1 MKKIIAIL
9 LAAILLLSLAACNN
23 QAPGGGDGSAPS
35 GGSPPV
41 EHSAQTEAS
50 QQPGAPPDDGGP
62 TQTAPPVE
70 PASPE
75 PAHSGSEASAP
86 ERPLKPDLPQEAPV
100 IRDRQAEIHA
110 LWETLRGCWTA
121 TDERFAYFTYEDGE
135 PAFFGGIWESEAL
148 FRRGNGLVTGLV
160 AHSDREYTVIV
171 TYPPVEDGNA
181 ADEQETREMVWS
193 FELDVGR
200 EGIDETLRLN
210 DADGVTRQY
219 AWGGVSYDD
228 AYDSVHDIQYA
239 SFEEMQPLW
248 SELTG
253 YWNSEDGNRFV
264 IFDQEDSNTLLFQ
277 EGVWDSGGGRGWGTY
292 EKSMTAMG
300 EIPMEFIIY
309 YPTTGDENHIDGLL
323 PELSQPV
330 WLDITDL
337 YTKERIYL
345 KIGNYDE
352 WTAYI
357 YSEKTAEEAGQSTEL
372 EVTQ

>member
-1 MKKIIAIL
+1 MKRIL
-9 LAAILLLSLAACNN
+9 TLALACALLLSLAACNN
-23 QAPGGGDGSAPS
+23 QAPGGGDGSTPS

-41 EHSAQTEAS
+41 ESPAQTEAS
-50 QQPGAPPDDGGP
+50 QQPEKPPDDGGP
-62 TQTAPPVE
+62 AQTAPPVE

-75 PAHSGSEASAP
+75 PAHSGSEASTP
-86 ERPLKPDLPQEAPV
+86 ERPLKPELPQEAPV

-121 TDERFAYFTYEDGE
+121 ADERFAYFTYEDGE

-160 AHSDREYTVIV
+160 AHSDREYTVTV
-171 TYPPVEDGNA
+171 AYPPVEDGKA

-200 EGIDETLRLN
+200 EGIDETIRLN

-239 SFEEMQPLW
+239 SFKEVQPLW

-337 YTKERIYL
+337 YTKERIHL

-352 WTAYI
+352 WAAYS
-357 YSEKTAEEAGQSTEL
+357 YAGETAEEAVQSTW
-372 EVTQ
+372 